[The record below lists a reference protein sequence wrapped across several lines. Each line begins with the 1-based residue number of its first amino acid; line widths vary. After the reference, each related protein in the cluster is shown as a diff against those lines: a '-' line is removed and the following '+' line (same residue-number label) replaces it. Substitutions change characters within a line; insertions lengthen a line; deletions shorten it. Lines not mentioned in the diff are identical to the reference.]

1 MHVDEN
7 LNRHLLHQREE
18 QVQHLEY
25 NLEYQFYHAVASG
38 DLEQVQ
44 KYYLPEDDISIY
56 EGAACGQLSKDV
68 LQNARY
74 HFVVAVA
81 LITRICVEHGLERET
96 AYTLS
101 DVFIQEMDQAVSIS
115 EITALHNQMVTEF
128 AQRMQRQQKQRA
140 YSIHL
145 VKAISYIS
153 AHLHE
158 KISTKEIADALSLN
172 RSYLSTLFHREMGI
186 SLHAYIRSQKIQAA
200 AQMLLTS
207 DLGLSEIS
215 ALYGFSSQSQ
225 FSQCFRQEIGETPF
239 QYRKHHFQ
247 SSAVS
252 E

>member
-1 MHVDEN
+1 MRVDEN

-56 EGAACGQLSKDV
+56 EGAAYGRLSKDV

-74 HFVVAVA
+74 HFVVAGA
-81 LITRICVEHGLERET
+81 LSTRICVEHGLERET

-115 EITALHNQMVTEF
+115 EITALHNQMVTKF
-128 AQRMQRQQKQRA
+128 ARCMQRQQKQHA

-172 RSYLSTLFHREMGI
+172 RSYLSTLF
-186 SLHAYIRSQKIQAA
+186 QKIQAA
-200 AQMLLTS
+200 AQMLLSS